1 MMHAYNA
8 WCRSTWIR
16 LTESAFMQIPR
27 ASKQEA
33 SDASERNRQLAQRMR
48 DALAANTGAFRSLK
62 QDTMLFR
69 HALLLF
75 CHA

>member
-1 MMHAYNA
+1 MMHAYKS
-8 WCRSTWIR
+8 WCRSIWIR
-16 LTESAFMQIPR
+16 LTDSAFMQTPR

-62 QDTMLFR
+62 QDTVLFR
-69 HALLLF
+69 HVLLPF